1 LCSISLNVLVSL
13 VCFYHV
19 TAIAQLG
26 ATDGEW
32 HSYGGDTGNT
42 KYSPLSQINAD
53 NVQRLQ
59 VAWAWTSVDEDI
71 RAKNEIIRQRGSFR
85 SYAYEDLRL
94 LRKEQRDDSN
104 AITGILLADGLAN
117 YAYPGNEYIDSIK
130 SVIQYNQLEQYDFF
144 N

>member
-1 LCSISLNVLVSL
+1 MKLDFSSIRRSLSSVSLNAIVLL
-13 VCFYHV
+13 ACIYHV

-32 HSYGGDTGNT
+32 HSYGGDAGNT

-59 VAWAWTSVDEDI
+59 LAWTWTSVDEDI

-85 SYAYEDLRL
+85 SYAYEVTPLMVNGVL
-94 LRKEQRDDSN
+94 YLSL
-104 AITGILLADGLAN
+104 IHI
-117 YAYPGNEYIDSIK
+117 
-130 SVIQYNQLEQYDFF
+130 
-144 N
+144 